1 MRRNTGR
8 NELARDAHFRKA
20 GPTEKTGREKIKE
33 QRSQDKLEERDALL
47 DAEALDERAES
58 PQE

>member
-1 MRRNTGR
+1 MRRTTGR

-33 QRSQDKLEERDALL
+33 QRREDKLEERDALL
-47 DAEALDERAES
+47 ENHARDRREAAED
-58 PQE
+58 